1 MTDREIPHT
10 GTGMQNRPILLTE
23 RQKTNIGWQK
33 WAFSPTGQPKTKF
46 CWQNYA
52 FSPTGRKRFENE
64 YIMNKEI
71 LKKIGVFA
79 GIFLLFVVL
88 AYSFTPQVLDGK
100 IVNQSDIAS
109 WKGMANEAMTH
120 NEAHPDDPTAW
131 TNSMFGGMPTT
142 ATIDSFEGDWT
153 DAIYDLLLT
162 GRRPASYLLI
172 ALIGGFLL
180 MLSLGTGKAVAVAGA
195 IAIAFCSYNM
205 QIIQVGHNTKMQAI
219 AYFPWVLAGVIFTYK
234 AALAGIGGD
243 SDKDGKGWKSWL
255 PKTVLGATLFAFALS
270 MQIKANHLQITY
282 YLAIVILAYAGGV
295 LADICSKYQ
304 KKPTNA
310 FVIAGIYIL
319 GLLGLFLVLVVVDLF
334 FIVYLCVKR
343 KEEAKRFITASALLL
358 FIGIIGI
365 ATNANKLIPTYEY
378 TPYTMRGGSELKA
391 DSNSHNDRGLD
402 LDYATAWSYGINE
415 MPNLMIPNFNGGS
428 SSGELPMDSETALLL
443 KRAGQPNLRQ
453 TMKHMPLYWGPQP
466 FTAGPMYMGAITIFL
481 FVLGLILCKGREK
494 WWLVAATV
502 IAILLAWGNHFMW
515 FTRLWFDYA
524 PMYNKFRTV
533 SMALTVL
540 QVTMPML
547 GFYALDKILK
557 ESYDKKTFMKAG
569 YISYALTAGFCLLCV
584 LIPGIAGSFTGA
596 ADAGQHEMIV
606 EALAADRQE
615 LMVKDALRS
624 LMLISIVF
632 LLLIWAFRTPKVDA
646 VGPKGSFVR
655 AGRTGIVAI
664 AVVFL
669 VWIDLAS
676 VGKRYL
682 NKSHFIT
689 PKDFTAHYEPR
700 PVDEIIHQDT
710 NLDYRVLD
718 LSVNTFND
726 AIQSYHHKCIG
737 GYSPVKLQRYQDLIE
752 RYISGEIREVFE
764 VVGSAATVQ
773 EVSERLPELKVVSML
788 NGKYIILGAEYS
800 PVVNP
805 HAYGNCW
812 FVDSAVPAATPD
824 DEIGLLASTD
834 LRRTAVVG
842 EDFRWAL
849 EKTGTQKPASE
860 NPAES
865 SGPEIGDSFDSIMLT
880 SYAPNELRYSY
891 RTGTERTAV
900 FSEIYY
906 PKGWKAWIEPDGAY
920 GEVRNGH
927 YHPTAQAQQIDLF
940 RADWMLRGAII
951 PEGEGQLIMRFEPD
965 SYQLGEN
972 ISRASSILLIL
983 LLLGSAAGMV
993 AVSRKE

>member
-1 MTDREIPHT
+1 
-10 GTGMQNRPILLTE
+10 
-23 RQKTNIGWQK
+23 
-33 WAFSPTGQPKTKF
+33 
-46 CWQNYA
+46 
-52 FSPTGRKRFENE
+52 
-64 YIMNKEI
+64 MNKEV
-71 LKKIGVFA
+71 LKKIGVYA

-109 WKGMANEAMTH
+109 WKGMANEAVTH

-153 DAIYDLLLT
+153 DAVYDFLLT
-162 GRRPASYLLI
+162 GRRPASYLLL

-195 IAIAFCSYNM
+195 IAMAFCSYNM

-234 AALAGIGGD
+234 AALSRICGGTNE
-243 SDKDGKGWKSWL
+243 DGKTASWKSWL
-255 PKTVLGATLFAFALS
+255 PKTILGATLFAFALS
-270 MQIKANHLQITY
+270 FQIKANHIQITY
-282 YLAIVILAYAGGV
+282 YLAIVIFAYAV
-295 LADICSKYQ
+295 
-304 KKPTNA
+304 
-310 FVIAGIYIL
+310 
-319 GLLGLFLVLVVVDLF
+319 GLL
-334 FIVYLCVKR
+334 IYLCIKR
-343 KEEAKRFITASALLL
+343 KDLLKRFFAASALLL
-358 FIGIIGI
+358 AIGLIGI

-378 TPYTMRGGSELKA
+378 TPYTMRGGSELSS
-391 DSNSHNDRGLD
+391 DSKSHNAKGLD

-415 MPNLMIPNFNGGS
+415 MPNLLIPNFNGGS
-428 SSGELPMDSETALLL
+428 SSGELPMDSETARLL
-443 KRAGQPNLRQ
+443 KRAGQPNLKQ

-481 FVLGLILCKGREK
+481 FVLGLILCRGREK
-494 WWLVAATV
+494 WWLVAASV
-502 IAILLAWGNHFMW
+502 IAVFLAWGNHFMW

-540 QVTMPML
+540 QVTLPML
-547 GFYALDKILK
+547 GFYVLDRILK
-557 ESYDKKTFMKAG
+557 EKYDRKEFMKAG
-569 YISYALTAGFCLLCV
+569 YISYAVTAGFCLLCV
-584 LIPGIAGSFTGA
+584 LVPGIAGSFTGA
-596 ADAGQHEMIV
+596 ADAGQHEIIV
-606 EALAADRQE
+606 EALAADRQT

-624 LMLISIVF
+624 LILISVVF

-655 AGRTGIVAI
+655 AGRMGIVAV

-669 VWIDLAS
+669 VWIDLVS

-682 NKSHFIT
+682 NKSHFVT

-700 PVDEIIHQDT
+700 PVDDIIHEDT
-710 NLDYRVLD
+710 DLDYRVLD

-737 GYSPVKLQRYQDLIE
+737 GYSPVKLQRYQDLID
-752 RYISGEIREVFE
+752 RYITKEIKDIYK
-764 VVGSAATVQ
+764 VVESAATVQ
-773 EVSERLPELKVVSML
+773 DVENTLPELKVVSML
-788 NGKYIILGAEYS
+788 NGRYIILGAEYS

-812 FVDSAVPAATPD
+812 FVSSAVSAATPD
-824 DEIGLLASTD
+824 DEIALLASTD
-834 LRRTAVVG
+834 LRTTAVIG
-842 EDFRWAL
+842 KDFEWAL
-849 EKTGTQKPASE
+849 EAMEPASGDIAYIE
-860 NPAES
+860 PS
-865 SGPEIGDSFDSIMLT
+865 PEIVLT
-880 SYAPNELRYSY
+880 HYAPNELRYNY
-891 RTGTERTAV
+891 NTDRQRAAI

-906 PKGWKAWIEPDGAY
+906 PKGWKAWIEPAGAY

-927 YHPTAQAQQIDLF
+927 YHPTASGHEIDLF
-940 RADWMLRGAII
+940 RADWMLRGAIL
-951 PEGEGQLIMRFEPD
+951 PAGEAQLIMRFEPD
-965 SYQLGEN
+965 SYQLGAD

-983 LLLGSAAGMV
+983 LLLGSIGGLV
-993 AVSRKE
+993 WTFRKK